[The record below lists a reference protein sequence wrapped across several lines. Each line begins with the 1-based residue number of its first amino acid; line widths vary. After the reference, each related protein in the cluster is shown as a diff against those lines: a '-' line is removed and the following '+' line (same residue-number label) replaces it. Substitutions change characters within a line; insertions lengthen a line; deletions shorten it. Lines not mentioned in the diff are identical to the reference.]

1 MSKWYFQFCGT
12 GNPMVFD
19 RKWKDPVADSFRSQV
34 CRFPTDGQQP
44 QGEIFPRGRWSESIS
59 INDPMFL
66 FLISRTS
73 HYCWRTK
80 PKPFLTSTG
89 CWHAPSCLLWTAA
102 ALLNLSGEPLN
113 NVVDSGIFK
122 HDHQIWVQGSC
133 LHWSPSTK
141 INPAFNLNSVQKPC
155 WVTIRSGFKNPVD
168 WCWLMIRSGIIL
180 AFIHGGLYNTILY
193 YDMGANYITQWYI
206 VIYYD
211 CDGNPFL
218 RHFQASKTHLWPCE
232 GLLWVTDLLTSTFKL
247 CQDSHPAIVRL
258 CLA

>member
-1 MSKWYFQFCGT
+1 MPPAACYEQLLLCSTCL
-12 GNPMVFD
+12 V
-19 RKWKDPVADSFRSQV
+19 
-34 CRFPTDGQQP
+34 
-44 QGEIFPRGRWSESIS
+44 
-59 INDPMFL
+59 
-66 FLISRTS
+66 S
-73 HYCWRTK
+73 HWITW
-80 PKPFLTSTG
+80 LTVEFSNMTIKFG
-89 CWHAPSCLLWTAA
+89 
-102 ALLNLSGEPLN
+102 
-113 NVVDSGIFK
+113 
-122 HDHQIWVQGSC
+122 VQGSC